1 MWKKHID
8 KSLLPGFL
16 NCAAALISHTE
27 REDLRR
33 PAVCCLL
40 ETPACLYLCF
50 LMPIQD
56 MFTKPELCVRA
67 QYSLYVTGEIL
78 SFERADTGYLGS
90 CVHFQLCLWR
100 QSRMFLTRPQDVSVF
115 VATKWG
121 ILGQIMTFIF
131 NPSKCFLC
139 IISTILW
146 IRLISSGTGETIN
159 YTVNISVC
167 LRAYQMLKQSTKIRD
182 RI

>member
-1 MWKKHID
+1 
-8 KSLLPGFL
+8 
-16 NCAAALISHTE
+16 
-27 REDLRR
+27 
-33 PAVCCLL
+33 
-40 ETPACLYLCF
+40 
-50 LMPIQD
+50 

-100 QSRMFLTRPQDVSVF
+100 PQDVSVF
-115 VATKWG
+115 VATKRG

-131 NPSKCFLC
+131 NPNKWFLC

-146 IRLISSGTGETIN
+146 IRLISSGTGKTIN